1 MEYQLGNYVRS
12 NGKILTSSDGFKY
25 VKYKVKGNHA
35 YLRCVLSKKG
45 CMGTSKLDIERDLIY
60 PNSIHDH
67 PIQAYNSEI
76 YELKNHCKKI
86 ARSSQNSLRKIF
98 NDETLLL
105 VKSHSTNVNRQCT
118 AQGESHNLWYH
129 SMLLNFWKCYQ
140 DPSLQ
145 PITNLL
151 FLLVSK
157 LQLYST
163 LNPWLMHYLKLTA
176 YNLMG
181 HSTLCHPNSISCG
194 QFCQHRQIL
203 YPSNT
208 LPYDVQK
215 SGALHCHCAKNLDLF
230 H

>member
-1 MEYQLGNYVRS
+1 M
-12 NGKILTSSDGFKY
+12 
-25 VKYKVKGNHA
+25 
-35 YLRCVLSKKG
+35 CLSKKG
-45 CMGTSKLDIERDLIY
+45 CKGTSNLDIERDLIY
-60 PNSIHDH
+60 PNSIHNH

-98 NDETLLL
+98 NDETRTHPFACEI
-105 VKSHSTNVNRQCT
+105 SFNECESAMYR
-118 AQGESHNLWYH
+118 AGESHNLWYH
-129 SMLLNFWKCYQ
+129 SMLLNFRKCYQ

-181 HSTLCHPNSISCG
+181 HSTLCHLNSISCG
-194 QFCQHRQIL
+194 QFL
-203 YPSNT
+203 ST
-208 LPYDVQK
+208 
-215 SGALHCHCAKNLDLF
+215 
-230 H
+230 